1 MPLKVKGTGSSPAA
15 LVLIGIYA
23 CVKSLIVLVIYLCT
37 LPYLCKCLSGR
48 CGEKDTACAGVCVT
62 VLHRGVTADGN
73 VQGIWCKSHKT
84 ELSNA
89 TENELRLF

>member
-1 MPLKVKGTGSSPAA
+1 MPFKVKGKGSPAA

-23 CVKSLIVLVIYLCT
+23 CVKSLTVLVIYLCT
-37 LPYLCKCLSGR
+37 LRECLSGR
-48 CGEKDTACAGVCVT
+48 YGEKDTVCTDVFVT

-84 ELSNA
+84 EISHKLH
-89 TENELRLF
+89 